1 MFPFSIDMWP
11 RENFKFEQIT
21 VIVISLALMK
31 LVGNITE
38 KVLYYLN
45 EKDKRRVLSEERK
58 EKELLSQ
65 IKQEKQT
72 QEFDSTDFCIHV
84 HGQRLIG
91 FSEDKSCGVEG
102 VPSTE
107 VSTSDDN
114 SYCDLSQEQ
123 KLEAV
128 RDELQ
133 KINEGDYSSIDS
145 SP

>member
-1 MFPFSIDMWP
+1 MWP

-91 FSEDKSCGVEG
+91 FSEDKYCGPEG
-102 VPSTE
+102 VPPSD

-145 SP
+145 NP

>member
-1 MFPFSIDMWP
+1 MWP
-11 RENFKFEQIT
+11 RENFRFEQIT

-91 FSEDKSCGVEG
+91 FSEDKYCGPEG
-102 VPSTE
+102 APSSD